1 MAVLEWE
8 AVQLELVAEINHPII
23 IEIIYKKGTQLRP
36 FFYGMMF
43 HLHPNAIVLL
53 SPK

>member
-1 MAVLEWE
+1 
-8 AVQLELVAEINHPII
+8 VQLELVAEINHPII
-23 IEIIYKKGTQLRP
+23 IEIIYKKRDAIVSL
-36 FFYGMMF
+36 FYGMMF